1 MLASHLRRVAQK
13 TRHAPGL
20 RSLTPLWNWIRPVYE
35 RVLNALSTGRGV
47 EVQIAGCPIRL
58 SPRFAG
64 TAWESV
70 EQKSYESFA
79 NAVRAGDVVYDVG
92 AHIGTYTVVALQKS
106 GPSGRVVA
114 YEPVD
119 LTRVFLKRHLQ
130 WNSGGDRVVV
140 RPVSCGSQSG
150 QASLYLREG
159 EMNGDSG
166 LVPVRGARSVVV
178 PVRTLDSEV
187 EELGLVPT
195 IVKIDVEGWEFEVL
209 KGAEYILARYR
220 PLLFLSLHP
229 EALAQLHTSADGVQT
244 WLEERGYHSRVIGED
259 HEIHVVAQAGT
270 PTARQN
276 LCQTSIAGRAV

>member
-1 MLASHLRRVAQK
+1 MLASRLRWAAQK
-13 TRHAPGL
+13 ARHAPGL

-35 RVLNALSTGRGV
+35 RVLNALSAGRGI
-47 EVQIAGCPIRL
+47 EVRIAGCPIRL

-64 TAWESV
+64 AAWESI

-79 NAVRAGDVVYDVG
+79 SAVRAGDVVYDVG
-92 AHIGTYTVVALQKS
+92 AHIGTYTMVALQKS
-106 GPSGRVVA
+106 APGGRVVA

-119 LTRVFLKRHLQ
+119 LTRGVLKQHLQ
-130 WNSGGDRVVV
+130 WNSGGNRVVV
-140 RPVSCGSQSG
+140 RSVCCGSHPG
-150 QASLYLREG
+150 QASLYFREG

-166 LVPVRGARSVVV
+166 LVQVSGVRSMVV

-220 PLLFLSLHP
+220 PVLFLSLHP
-229 EALAQLHTSADGVQT
+229 EALAQLHTSPKVVQA
-244 WLEERGYHSRVIGED
+244 WLEERGYCSQVIATD
-259 HEIHVVAQAGT
+259 HEIHLVAT
-270 PTARQN
+270 TSCTTAR
-276 LCQTSIAGRAV
+276 